1 MSDREYTP
9 NSHKYKEEQK
19 AADTDRKIE
28 KVVTNGTAKA
38 KKQGEFS
45 KFASKIFSD
54 QDRGDIKNYLIED
67 VAIPGIKNL
76 ILDFIIG
83 GATKIFGGS
92 RRSSSGGSRV
102 SYRDYYSRGD
112 SNRIVGGGS
121 SSTAS
126 RPRFDF
132 DEITFATRIDAE
144 AVRDQMDDV
153 IAKYGFVTVGDMYD
167 MADLPQP
174 FTSNKY
180 GWTNIRN
187 AEVRPAN
194 GGYVLKLP
202 KASPID

>member
-19 AADTDRKIE
+19 AGADRNIV
-28 KVVTNGTAKA
+28 KVVSGTAKA
-38 KKQGEFS
+38 NKKGGLS
-45 KFASKIFSD
+45 KFAGEIFSS
-54 QDRGDIKNYLIED
+54 QDRGDIKTYLVEE

-83 GATKIFGGS
+83 GATKLFGGG
-92 RRSSSGGSRV
+92 RRSSSGGSKV
-102 SYRDYYSRGD
+102 SYRSFYDNRD
-112 SNRIVGGGS
+112 ANRIVGGGS
-121 SSTAS
+121 SSSSSSA

-132 DEITFATRIDAE
+132 DEITFATRLDAE

-153 IAKYGFVTVGDMYD
+153 IDKYGFVTVGDMYD

-180 GWTNIRN
+180 GWTSIRN
-187 AEVRPAN
+187 AEVRYAN